1 METLKSS
8 FLTTE
13 ENASVKLT
21 FTSSDQ
27 DHKVEI
33 SMPNVSV
40 NDVTANVGG
49 TGILTAS
56 VSGEALSVGDTEPL
70 EVVITDKNE
79 EAY

>member
-1 METLKSS
+1 M
-8 FLTTE
+8 
-13 ENASVKLT
+13 KLT

-33 SMPNVSV
+33 SMPNVSI

-56 VSGEALSVGDTEPL
+56 VSGEALSVGTDEPL